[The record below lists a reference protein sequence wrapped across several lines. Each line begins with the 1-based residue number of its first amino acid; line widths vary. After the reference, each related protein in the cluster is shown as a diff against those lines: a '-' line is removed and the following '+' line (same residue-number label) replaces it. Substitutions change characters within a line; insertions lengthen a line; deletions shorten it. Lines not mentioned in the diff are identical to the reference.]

1 MKKSNKILIL
11 IISTLFLFTACG
23 SRKNF
28 SNINSSSK
36 KKNQIE
42 KTSQIVK
49 KEDEG
54 KKSLSYKQYRELY
67 NLIKNNLELK
77 GFNQVSSTDGE
88 TLVAVAKDL
97 TFNKRNWITL
107 NGKSYQSTQDT
118 IFFESKDK
126 KTLVAINFAYTPNFI
141 GNDIVFYI
149 PSIYKDFKINSN
161 LKNLTDFMIISYK
174 NLIINIH
181 QTSSTAIDK
190 DITKNFTRKL
200 EKVIVE
206 NKAKE

>member
-11 IISTLFLFTACG
+11 IISTLVLFTACG

-36 KKNQIE
+36 EKNQIE

-49 KEDEG
+49 KENVE
-54 KKSLSYKQYRELY
+54 KSPLSYKQYRELY
-67 NLIKNNLELK
+67 NSIKNNLELK
-77 GFNQVSSTDGE
+77 DFNQISSTNGK
-88 TLVAVAKDL
+88 TLVAIDKDL
-97 TFNKRNWITL
+97 TFNKRNWITITG
-107 NGKSYQSTQDT
+107 NSYQSTQDT

-126 KTLVAINFAYTPNFI
+126 NTLVTVNFAYTSNFI

-149 PSIYKDFKINSN
+149 PSTNEDSINSN
-161 LKNLTDFMIISYK
+161 LKNLTDFMVISYK

-181 QTSSTAIDK
+181 QTSSIVVDK
-190 DITKNFTRKL
+190 DITKSFTREL